1 MITHVEQV
9 MGTVASI
16 TIDPG
21 GCGDAEAAAALA
33 RACQTLHDADAMF
46 STFRPDSA
54 LMRNRRGDLGAEEMP
69 AQLLEV
75 LELSARAVRLTG
87 GAFDPWAMP
96 AGFDPT
102 GLVKGWAAQQ
112 AAEELRNA
120 GMAAAMVNA
129 GGDIACFGPAPW
141 RIGVRHPN
149 DAQLLVCVA
158 EVTTAIAT
166 SGGYERPGDILDTR
180 SGRPPIAD
188 PGNSYRHESPT
199 GRRLCHGADRVRR
212 GWPGHPRANGLQRGH
227 RDCRGMHAGYARI
240 PHRRHSSPHLRHHGR
255 LRRGMPPPRL

>member
-21 GCGDAEAAAALA
+21 GCGDAEAASALA
-33 RACQTLHDADAMF
+33 GACQTLHDADAMF

-54 LMRNRRGDLGAEEMP
+54 LMRNRRGDLSAEEMP

-96 AGFDPT
+96 DGFDPT
-102 GLVKGWAAQQ
+102 GLVKGWAAQL
-112 AAEELRNA
+112 AADELRNA

-141 RIGVRHPN
+141 RIGVRHPT

-158 EVTTAIAT
+158 EVRTAIAT
-166 SGGYERPGDILDTR
+166 SGGYERPGDILDPR
-180 SGRPPIAD
+180 SGRPAQSLTQATVTGPNLPLADAYATALIVCGADGLAALAQTGYNAVIVTAEGCMLATPGFPIAVTHVHCSD
-188 PGNSYRHESPT
+188 GDVTIH
-199 GRRLCHGADRVRR
+199 
-212 GWPGHPRANGLQRGH
+212 
-227 RDCRGMHAGYARI
+227 
-240 PHRRHSSPHLRHHGR
+240 
-255 LRRGMPPPRL
+255 